1 MDVNGHARTVMDAIV
16 ILDLGENACHADSP
30 WIGNFACSQKCGP
43 FSLQPSA
50 LSPQPLISL
59 PATETDSNEN
69 PVQNP

>member
-43 FSLQPSA
+43 FSLQP
-50 LSPQPLISL
+50 LISL